1 MRAHLIKSLL
11 LLCMLPAP
19 CALAQTPTV
28 ENALR
33 IARQEWERFGQQ
45 TIDKTNTLVHKGGQ
59 ESEDPYW
66 ERIGDYWKAVGFPNL
81 TGKDTNEPWSA
92 AFISWV
98 MKEAG
103 MGSRFSYSEWHA
115 TYIRNSIIARKQGD
129 KQFAYWGYRLR
140 ERAPQVGDL
149 VGYARQGGITYDYQP
164 VTYSSHT
171 DLVVA
176 VRPGEIDVIG
186 GNVKDS
192 VSLKTVATDSQGFI
206 TDKNQRWFVVMAPNP

>member
-1 MRAHLIKSLL
+1 MRCLL
-11 LLCMLPAP
+11 RVVCFLVMAFSPAWADSP
-19 CALAQTPTV
+19 V

-45 TIDKTNTLVHKGGQ
+45 TIDKTNTIVKKGGQ

-66 ERIGDYWKAVGFPNL
+66 ERVGDYWKAVGFPNL
-81 TGKDTNEPWSA
+81 TGKDTQEPWSA

-103 MGSRFSYSEWHA
+103 WGERFSYSEWHA
-115 TYIRNSIIARKQGD
+115 TYIRNSIIARRKGD
-129 KQFAYWGYRLR
+129 KSFAYWGYRLS

-164 VTYSSHT
+164 LVYSSHT

-176 VRPGEIDVIG
+176 VRANEIDVIG

-192 VSLKTVATDSQGFI
+192 VSLKTVATDDQGRI
-206 TDKNQRWFVVMAPNP
+206 VDKNQRWFVVMAPNP

>member
-1 MRAHLIKSLL
+1 MRSFCYSCLVFSVLTF
-11 LLCMLPAP
+11 P
-19 CALAQTPTV
+19 ALADTPV

-33 IARQEWERFGQQ
+33 IARAEWDRFGNQ
-45 TIDKTNTLVHKGGQ
+45 TIDKTNTIVKKGGQ
-59 ESEDPYW
+59 EAEAPYW
-66 ERIGDYWKAVGFPNL
+66 ERVGDYWKAVGFPNL
-81 TGKDTNEPWSA
+81 TGKDTDQPWSA

-103 MGSRFSYSEWHA
+103 MEDRFSYSEWHA
-115 TYIRNSIIARKQGD
+115 TYIRNSIFARKRGD
-129 KQFAYWGYRLR
+129 KQFAYWGYRLD

-149 VGYARQGGITYDYQP
+149 VGYARQGGVTFDYQP
-164 VTYSSHT
+164 LTYSSHT

-192 VSLKTVATDSQGFI
+192 VSLKTVATDSKGQI
-206 TDKNQRWFVVMAPNP
+206 IDKNQRWFVVMAPTSP